1 MEPQNVAYRL
11 RIGAQDRSK
20 PFHDEILIQSGD
32 GLLPETNDRASWNLA
47 GPLCG
52 NLGELLELTENVNK
66 DVSDLHAGIG
76 AWKGA
81 EVASLEEGKEQL
93 NGCSVIGVAA

>member
-32 GLLPETNDRASWNLA
+32 GLLPKTNDRAPWYLA

-66 DVSDLHAGIG
+66 DVSDLHAGIV

-81 EVASLEEGKEQL
+81 EVASLE
-93 NGCSVIGVAA
+93 